1 MIINHVMSNMVYS
14 KIFLDILNRFKN
26 YSRHTIVASE
36 KPISNADVYH
46 YHRINLEN
54 IENLC
59 YPCICTVHHDLYDID
74 KTLSIN
80 LFIDKY
86 LKMNSIVCLNRT
98 QKTILEKY
106 GCKNIKIIPHG
117 YDQNI
122 FVPNHKCQKNKISI
136 LVISRRYGRGVKGEA
151 YLKELLQ
158 YLDNSKISF
167 TLVGE
172 DRTKDYNYF
181 LKFGFECNV
190 HEKLPYKS
198 FGSLY
203 NSHDFLLV
211 NSTFE
216 GGPANVPEAIATGTP
231 ILATEVGMI
240 PDILEDF
247 NNGIVL
253 SGNAYLDSIKLNS
266 IFEDINKI
274 RLLQNNCLKAKNIK
288 KVITWRKNI
297 ELYDDL
303 YEVIK

>member
-122 FVPNHKCQKNKISI
+122 FVPNHKSQKNKISI

>member
-26 YSRHTIVASE
+26 YSRHTIIVSK

-54 IENLC
+54 IESLY
-59 YPCICTVHHDLYDID
+59 YPCLCTVHHDLYDID
-74 KTLSIN
+74 KTLSLE

-86 LKMNSIVCLNRT
+86 IKMNSIVCLNSN
-98 QKTILEKY
+98 QKQILEKY

-122 FVPNHKCQKNKISI
+122 FVPNHKCSKNKISI

-151 YLKELLQ
+151 YLRELLQ
-158 YLDNSKISF
+158 YLDNSRISF

-181 LKFGFECNV
+181 SKFGFECNV

-211 NSTFE
+211 TSTFE
-216 GGPANVPEAIATGTP
+216 GGPANIPEAIATGTP
-231 ILATEVGMI
+231 ILATNVGMI

-266 IFEDINKI
+266 FFSDENKI
-274 RLLQNNCLKAKNIK
+274 RTLQDNCFKQNNINRA
-288 KVITWRKNI
+288 ITWSKNI